1 MPTHLSAQWWRNC
14 ALEASS
20 KVSKAEVDQYL
31 KGLPEAAVFS
41 LQALRKQVLELVPS
55 GEESISYAMPCVK
68 LSGKA
73 VAGYAAFKKHIG
85 YFPHSGNIVPQLS
98 DELAGRKQT
107 TGGFQFVLGEVLPDD
122 LVAKL
127 VGLRLKELSEKYPD
141 LDFQLY

>member
-1 MPTHLSAQWWRNC
+1 M
-14 ALEASS
+14 
-20 KVSKAEVDQYL
+20 SKAEVDQYL

-41 LQALRKQVLELVPS
+41 IQALRKQVLGLVHS
-55 GEESISYAMPCVK
+55 GEEGISYAMPCVK
-68 LSGKA
+68 LNGKA
-73 VAGYAAFKKHIG
+73 IAGYAAFKKHIG

-98 DELAGRKQT
+98 SELADRKHT
-107 TGGFQFVLGEVLPDD
+107 TGGFQFGLGEVLPDD